1 MTKATVIVLSAL
13 VGLDVAAALGT
24 ETVAGY
30 KVVVNAAN
38 PVTTLTR
45 DNVARIFLKKTTTW
59 PNGQAAYPVDQPT
72 NSASRRAFSKAVLG
86 KDPGEVAS
94 YLNQLIFSGRGVPP
108 LTRSSDA
115 EVLSYVQNNT
125 NAIGYVAGD
134 AKMGEGVKVVIVTV
148 KE

>member
-1 MTKATVIVLSAL
+1 MMKAIGVGLLVV
-13 VGLDVAAALGT
+13 VGLDVAPALGADDAT
-24 ETVAGY
+24 EY

-38 PVTTLTR
+38 PLSALTR
-45 DNVARIFLKKTTTW
+45 ESVARIFLKKVTTW
-59 PNGQAAYPVDQPT
+59 PNGKPAHPVDQPT
-72 NSASRRAFSKAVLG
+72 NSACRGAFSRAVLG

-108 LTRSSDA
+108 VTRPSDA
-115 EVLSYVQNNT
+115 EVLSYVQNDA

-134 AKMGEGVKVVIVTV
+134 AKVGEGVKVVAVTA